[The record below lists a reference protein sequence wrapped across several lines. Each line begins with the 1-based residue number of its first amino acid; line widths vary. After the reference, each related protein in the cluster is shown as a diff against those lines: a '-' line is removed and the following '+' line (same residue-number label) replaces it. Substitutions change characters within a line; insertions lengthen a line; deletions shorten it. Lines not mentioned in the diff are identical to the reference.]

1 MIRPGSPY
9 DAGSQADR
17 IWNEGYSACVKRTV
31 ERLLE
36 QQRQGVKPL
45 RDKPEPKEI
54 L

>member
-1 MIRPGSPY
+1 MIRRESPY

-17 IWNEGYSACVKRTV
+17 IWNQGYSAAVKRTV

-36 QQRQGVKPL
+36 QQQRGAKHL
-45 RDKPEPKEI
+45 KDKPEPKEV

>member
-1 MIRPGSPY
+1 MSRPASPY

-31 ERLLE
+31 EALLE
-36 QQRQGVKPL
+36 RQGAKRL
-45 RDKPEPKEI
+45 RDKPEPKEV